1 MQLNFSCSRVVL
13 GACLLVLL
21 IASWSFADSTPPAVE
36 QTGEHSDLEV
46 LTTCQMFIYSSIVL
60 WVYDLASVENLAKSK
75 LCGVEKNFTPA
86 QSLEE
91 ISRLFAEYG
100 MEKTASQYNIT
111 FDDAY
116 IKQVLGL
123 TEIIIKTYQAGY
135 EKALRQQLEEHS
147 GNHVFCTAF
156 RRDMQLDVN

>member
-1 MQLNFSCSRVVL
+1 MQLKSFCFPVLL
-13 GACLLVLL
+13 GATLLLL
-21 IASWSFADSTPPAVE
+21 TANRGFAEPSPPPAT
-36 QTGEHSDLEV
+36 QLGQHSDLEV
-46 LTTCQMFIYSSIVL
+46 LTTCQMYIYSSIVL
-60 WVYDLASVENLAKSK
+60 RIYDLASVENLSKSK
-75 LCGVEKNFTPA
+75 LCGVEKQFTPA

-135 EKALRQQLEEHS
+135 EKALNQHLAGPN
-147 GNHVFCTAF
+147 GNHLFCSTF
-156 RRDMQLDVN
+156 RRDMQLENN